1 MHEDAM
7 RTEPM
12 HRAFYKFPPT
22 ILKMRR
28 CRICYPSS
36 SFFDSIIPVKFG
48 PVILLVVE
56 KQCMK
61 KIFTLAY
68 KRILPS
74 LLFIFAQAKSFALDT
89 ASAGSNNTSNSI
101 FTHPI
106 LWIAIIVTT
115 LLVII
120 GPLHQDREYPVI
132 MKKKDNSN
140 KKKHS
145 ME

>member
-1 MHEDAM
+1 M
-7 RTEPM
+7 
-12 HRAFYKFPPT
+12 
-22 ILKMRR
+22 KMLCVQNLCTGRFINFRQLFLR
-28 CRICYPSS
+28 CAGVEFVTHPLL
-36 SFFDSIIPVKFG
+36 FFDSIIPVKFG

-68 KRILPS
+68 KRMLPS

-115 LLVII
+115 ILVII